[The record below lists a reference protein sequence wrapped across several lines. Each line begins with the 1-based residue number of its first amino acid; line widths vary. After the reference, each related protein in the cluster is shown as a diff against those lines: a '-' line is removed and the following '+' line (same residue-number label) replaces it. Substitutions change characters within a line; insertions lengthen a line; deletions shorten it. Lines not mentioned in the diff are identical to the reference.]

1 MEKHLKILSV
11 NTYDFSGGAA
21 RAAYRIHCGIRQLG
35 ANSRM
40 FVKDKQLNDET
51 VLSLTPFVPVN
62 VFFKLYHY
70 VQHKIK
76 NKIQHFRWNR
86 YPDRED
92 VFLSDLR
99 SVSLHGALHK
109 LDFDLLHLH
118 WINLRFLNLQELVK
132 VKKPIVWTLH
142 DSWAFTGICHYAYVC
157 DKYTKQCGA
166 CPFLRSTHDNDL
178 SRKVWNVKN
187 KLYPK
192 LNLHIVTPSAWLA
205 SLVKKSSLL
214 KHFPVTVIPNCL
226 DTTIFKPIDKAEALA
241 ILQLKADK
249 KKILFGAINPLGDVN
264 KGFKLLIEAIHYLEQ
279 SVDCNQIELLVFG
292 ADKPFTE
299 IETKMDVHYLGYVN
313 DEAELV
319 RIYNVADV
327 MVVPSLSEVF
337 GQTASE
343 AMACGMPVV
352 AFNCTGIKEVVDH
365 KLTGYL
371 AEPYNPEDLAAGI
384 AWCLDN
390 NTNRELSRNARK
402 KVEEN
407 YTIEIVS
414 GMYKNLY
421 ERLILI

>member
-1 MEKHLKILSV
+1 MENQIKILSV
-11 NTYDFSGGAA
+11 NTSDTSGGAA
-21 RAAYRIHCGIRQLG
+21 RAAYRIHCGVRQLG
-35 ANSRM
+35 INSRM
-40 FVKDKQLNDET
+40 FVKDKQSNDKT
-51 VLSLTPFVPVN
+51 VLWLSPFVPVN

-99 SVSLHGALHK
+99 SVSLQGAFQK

-118 WINLRFLNLQELVK
+118 WINLRFLNLKELQK
-132 VKKPIVWTLH
+132 INKPIVWTMH
-142 DSWAFTGICHYAYVC
+142 DSWAFTGICHYAYDC
-157 DKYTKQCGA
+157 DKYTTQCGA

-187 KLYPK
+187 KLYPR
-192 LNLHIVTPSAWLA
+192 LNLHIVTPSVWLA
-205 SLVKKSSLL
+205 SLVKKSTLL

-226 DTTIFKPIDKAEALA
+226 DTTIFKPIEKAEALVS
-241 ILQLKADK
+241 LQLKADK

-319 RIYNVADV
+319 RIYNAADV

-343 AMACGMPVV
+343 AMACGTPVV

-365 KLTGYL
+365 ELTGYL
-371 AEPYNPEDLAAGI
+371 AEPFAPQDLAVGI
-384 AWCLDN
+384 TWCLDN
-390 NTNRELSRNARK
+390 NANGELSRNARK
-402 KVEEN
+402 KVKEN

-421 ERLILI
+421 ERMI